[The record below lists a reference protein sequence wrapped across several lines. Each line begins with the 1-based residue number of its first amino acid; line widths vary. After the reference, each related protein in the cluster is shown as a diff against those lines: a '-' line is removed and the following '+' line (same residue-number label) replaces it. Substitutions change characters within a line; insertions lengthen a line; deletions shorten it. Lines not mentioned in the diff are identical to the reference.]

1 MEKSDT
7 DDAVADAIQA
17 KVGRCMI
24 LTYAEK
30 RLGVAGET
38 VKGQLLNITDLDRLE
53 RMIRRAVTATAW
65 EEILN
70 TP

>member
-1 MEKSDT
+1 MEESDT
-7 DDAVADAIQA
+7 YLAIIDEGQA
-17 KVGRCMI
+17 KANRKTI
-24 LTYAEK
+24 LRIGAK
-30 RLGVAGET
+30 RLGVAGDA